1 MIPKL
6 ANIDLKLLRVF
17 MAIVEAGGFAAA
29 QAQLNVS
36 ASRIS
41 VQIADLEARLG
52 TRLCQRGRVGFRLTD
67 KGRLVYEACQRLFAA
82 LDSFRAEV
90 GSAGGPLV
98 GELQLGIVD
107 NTLSNAD
114 SRLARAIERFKG
126 RDNDVHVT
134 LHILAPTELE
144 RAVLDGRIQVAIGAF
159 HHHAVGLA
167 YEPLFAEEQTLYCGR
182 GHPLFTQAPEAV
194 SLTEVTAAEFAD
206 RGYMEGLRGK
216 QLARFRATATAYHME
231 ALALLVLSG
240 RYIAYLPS
248 HYAAGWTARGLMRP
262 LLPRQ
267 LCYQSLFEVIT
278 RKGAH
283 PTPAAS
289 AFLDDLR
296 AAHRGLV
303 AAAPLPAAR
312 RSRRRRTDALSRA
325 SAAS

>member
-1 MIPKL
+1 MT
-6 ANIDLKLLRVF
+6 
-17 MAIVEAGGFAAA
+17 IVEAGGFAAA

-144 RAVLDGRIQVAIGAF
+144 RAVLDGRIQIAIGAF

-182 GHPLFTQAPEAV
+182 GHPLFARAPETLNLA
-194 SLTEVTAAEFAD
+194 EVTAAEFAD

-267 LCYQSLFEVIT
+267 LCYQSLFEVVT

-296 AAHRGLV
+296 VVHRGLV
-303 AAAPLPAAR
+303 APDLQPPTAAR
-312 RSRRRRTDALSRA
+312 RSRRRRDAALNRV

>member
-1 MIPKL
+1 
-6 ANIDLKLLRVF
+6 
-17 MAIVEAGGFAAA
+17 
-29 QAQLNVS
+29 
-36 ASRIS
+36 
-41 VQIADLEARLG
+41 
-52 TRLCQRGRVGFRLTD
+52 
-67 KGRLVYEACQRLFAA
+67 
-82 LDSFRAEV
+82 
-90 GSAGGPLV
+90 
-98 GELQLGIVD
+98 
-107 NTLSNAD
+107 
-114 SRLARAIERFKG
+114 
-126 RDNDVHVT
+126 VHVT

-194 SLTEVTAAEFAD
+194 SLAEVTAAEFAD

-303 AAAPLPAAR
+303 AVAPLPAAR